1 MQRTLN
7 VDIRTDFKDISEKT
21 PRISDVDSKG
31 LKRGFKKKEY
41 QTWIQR
47 AFNEDF

>member
-1 MQRTLN
+1 MQRTLK

-31 LKRGFKKKEY
+31 LKRGFLKKRISDVDSKGLK
-41 QTWIQR
+41 
-47 AFNEDF
+47 